1 MDHVKIHDRSGDNYK
16 ITVTFDKGEG
26 SLIKGIYSK
35 KGNFIKW
42 GEHSPG
48 AFFTYKWIMLIP
60 GEATNLNLHV
70 KEIINKIFFEGIR
83 NNSLSLDIE

>member
-35 KGNFIKW
+35 KGNFIEW
-42 GEHSPG
+42 GNYSPG
-48 AFFTYKWIMLIP
+48 VFISKWTIVIP
-60 GEATNLNLHV
+60 GEATNSNLH
-70 KEIINKIFFEGIR
+70 
-83 NNSLSLDIE
+83 IEETEEKVDFYKLMRE